1 MPEGE
6 KMRGM
11 LWFVRP
17 LAMIIGVVAPIL
29 AASDPE
35 VIQGSPVLTVLPVDA
50 IPAIDDPQ
58 YVSVS
63 EADRFMRPDEPVL
76 GITDGQTAKAY
87 STWQLNH
94 HEIVNDRLG
103 DLPLAV
109 TW

>member
-1 MPEGE
+1 MWWGAWL
-6 KMRGM
+6 GVAIG
-11 LWFVRP
+11 LLADP
-17 LAMIIGVVAPIL
+17 LAAL
-29 AASDPE
+29 AEPG
-35 VIQGSPVLTVLPVDA
+35 VIQGSPIITVLPPDA

-58 YVSVS
+58 YVSVA

-76 GITDGQTAKAY
+76 GITDGRTAKAY

-103 DLPLAV
+103 NLPLAV